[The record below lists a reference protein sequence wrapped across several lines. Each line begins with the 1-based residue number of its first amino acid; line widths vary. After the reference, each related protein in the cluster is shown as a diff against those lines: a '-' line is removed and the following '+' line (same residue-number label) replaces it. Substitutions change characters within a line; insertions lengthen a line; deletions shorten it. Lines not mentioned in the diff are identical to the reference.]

1 MIQGGN
7 LQKHSAGP
15 QSAAGL
21 STCALLPPGRR
32 LARGDMHIP
41 EFANPF
47 NDKTHDD
54 IAIIMSVLVEKA
66 NAGATLT
73 TTGGQ
78 RAVLRARTLQQL
90 SIHRLSSDARR

>member
-1 MIQGGN
+1 
-7 LQKHSAGP
+7 
-15 QSAAGL
+15 
-21 STCALLPPGRR
+21 
-32 LARGDMHIP
+32 MHIP

-90 SIHRLSSDARR
+90 SIHRLSSDARRMALHSLVCRHRNLWMACLRNGGKRVSCRAD